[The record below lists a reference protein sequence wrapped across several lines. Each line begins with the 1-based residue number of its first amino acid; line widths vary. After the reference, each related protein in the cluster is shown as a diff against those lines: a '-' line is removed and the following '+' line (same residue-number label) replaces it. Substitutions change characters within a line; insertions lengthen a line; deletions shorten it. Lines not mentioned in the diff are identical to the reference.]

1 LFGERL
7 KLDILNM
14 LYDISEDLV
23 NTAKESDEG
32 LESLKLNLLGTLAFD
47 LVMSKD
53 EFDKMEAG
61 KLTEFIYHHVLDH
74 YDSKNKAIA
83 AKALPVI
90 KDVFKNRGATMEN
103 ILVPF
108 TDGTKQIGVVAN
120 LKKSVETNNRELIT
134 AMEKM
139 ITLAIIDQQ
148 WKEHLRDMDDLKQ
161 SVQNAV
167 YEQKDPLLIYKF
179 EGFEAFKRF
188 IGRVNSETISF
199 LTKADIPVAQP
210 ESVQEAHA
218 QKRQRYSEQKDES
231 RSLLSGGNGASQETR
246 QREEVKVMPAKSEKI
261 AGRNDKVT
269 VQYPDGRVLKD
280 VKFKKVEDD
289 INNGRC
295 IVVSG

>member
-1 LFGERL
+1 
-7 KLDILNM
+7 
-14 LYDISEDLV
+14 
-23 NTAKESDEG
+23 
-32 LESLKLNLLGTLAFD
+32 
-47 LVMSKD
+47 MSKD
-53 EFDKMEAG
+53 EFDKMDAAN
-61 KLTEFIYHHVLDH
+61 LTEFIYQHVLEH
-74 YDSKNKAIA
+74 YESKNKSIA
-83 AKALPVI
+83 DKALPII
-90 KDVFKNRGATMEN
+90 KDVFKNRGATLEN

-108 TDGTKQIGVVAN
+108 TDGVKQIGVVSN

-188 IGRVNSETISF
+188 IGRVNNETISF
-199 LTKADIPVAQP
+199 LTKADIPAAQP
-210 ESVQEAHA
+210 ESLQEAHT
-218 QKRQRYSEQKDES
+218 QKRQRYQEQKDES
-231 RSLLSGGNGASQETR
+231 RSLLSGGSSGTGQETR

-269 VQYPDGRVLKD
+269 VQYPDGKVLKD

-295 IVVSG
+295 IVING